1 MAPETNE
8 AGGTSAESQPANCVI
23 CHQEL
28 SPAAVARR
36 AITGGVCDECFH
48 HLEAQSGMPLLDF
61 LDGLGVPV
69 LATDGDGVVQMA
81 NKPLLELVGKGLSQV
96 RGQRGGD
103 VFECAYARLPE
114 GCGRT
119 VHCSGC
125 TIRRA
130 VMETFLTGK
139 SLHRVLAYLNRDRV
153 TEFLQLGML
162 ISTEKAWGMV
172 LLRIDHIG
180 AEQPPQEQSVEH

>member
-1 MAPETNE
+1 MASETNE
-8 AGGTSAESQPANCVI
+8 TRSAPTEAQPQSCAI
-23 CHQEL
+23 CHKGI
-28 SPAAVARR
+28 SPGAAARR
-36 AITGGVCDECFH
+36 AITGSVCEECFH
-48 HLEAQSGMPLLDF
+48 HLQARSGMPLIDF

-69 LATDGDGVVQMA
+69 LMVDDDGVVELA
-81 NKPLLELVGKGLSQV
+81 NKPLLALVGKDSSQV
-96 RGQRGGD
+96 RRQRGGD

-125 TIRRA
+125 AIRRA
-130 VMETFLTGK
+130 VTETFITGK
-139 SLHRVLAYLNRDRV
+139 SLHKVQAYLNRDTT
-153 TEFLQLGML
+153 TELLQLGLL

-180 AEQPPQEQSVEH
+180 PRQELREQSLPH